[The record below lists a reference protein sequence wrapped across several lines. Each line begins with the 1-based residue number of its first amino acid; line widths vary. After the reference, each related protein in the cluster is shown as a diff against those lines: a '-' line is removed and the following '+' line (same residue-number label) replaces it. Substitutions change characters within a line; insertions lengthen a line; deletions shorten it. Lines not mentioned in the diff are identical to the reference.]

1 MNNKYYLTLESPDT
15 PIVDLSKVVGVIEII
30 QTPNGMVADEMLK
43 SGNFHISPYGV
54 GEKDEDGNITKFELT
69 GFSIL
74 PGGVN
79 KK

>member
-15 PIVDLSKVVGVIEII
+15 PIVDLSKVVGTIEII

-74 PGGVN
+74 PGGV
-79 KK
+79 K

>member
-30 QTPNGMVADEMLK
+30 QNPNGMVAEEMLK

-54 GEKDEDGNITKFELT
+54 GEKDDGNITKFELT
-69 GFSIL
+69 GFSIM
-74 PGGVN
+74 PGGV
-79 KK
+79 K